1 MNGIAIH
8 FVPRATV
15 TLFSPLWLYL
25 SVSGVILLFLLVI
38 FILKSRKKR
47 KGVVKLEKQP
57 ISQNADIQQ
66 ILKVLQKPNGQMR
79 PVLLA
84 ASGLADL
91 PVTIP
96 VNLAVSLSNT
106 GKCLLIDLD
115 SKRDALAKVFEVDS
129 SKIEPHLKISPVP
142 TEFDNLSVWPARY
155 FDLLKQMDLRSLLDS
170 ASQKYDHILLY
181 APYLTV
187 LADRKLIASCS
198 KQAILLCKDI
208 ERREQL
214 SRLLKKCD
222 CEILLNA

>member
-15 TLFSPLWLYL
+15 TLFSSLWLYL

-115 SKRDALAKVFEVDS
+115 T
-129 SKIEPHLKISPVP
+129 HLKISPVP